1 MSKPI
6 KGADQLLRML
16 KQLAEG
22 VEGVEVVDELVIDAD
37 TLDNHKNSF
46 LMGEDLVKNIV
57 PKVWNMLPKEACG
70 CCYTKGA
77 MLAAI
82 SYATFLHHGSD
93 DLKPDEELRK
103 LFHEMM
109 DDAFDN
115 GFESHKKWLE
125 EQAKKET
132 KH

>member
-16 KQLAEG
+16 KELAEG
-22 VEGVEVVDELVIDAD
+22 AIEIEVDGDMSD

-70 CCYTKGA
+70 SCYTKGA

-82 SYATFLHHGSD
+82 SYATYLHHGSD
-93 DLKPDEELRK
+93 DLNPDEELRK

-109 DDAFDN
+109 DDAFDA
-115 GFESHKKWLE
+115 GFEGHKKWLE
-125 EQAKKET
+125 EQAQKET